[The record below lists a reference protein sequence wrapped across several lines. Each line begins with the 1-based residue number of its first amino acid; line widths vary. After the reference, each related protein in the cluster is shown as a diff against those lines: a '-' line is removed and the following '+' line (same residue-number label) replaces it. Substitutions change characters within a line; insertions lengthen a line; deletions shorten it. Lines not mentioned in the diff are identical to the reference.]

1 MLAYLK
7 GTLASVRDGIVVV
20 EVGGIGYEC
29 MTSLTTIGKLP
40 PVGQAVKLYVKMNV
54 REDDVSLAGFYSSE
68 EKEMFLKLTSI
79 SGIGPKAAMSILS
92 GMELSQLAL
101 AIVTEN
107 VKGLAKIKGVGKK
120 TAERIVLELREKIAA
135 EECDGETE
143 VEVPISAVGLDK
155 TAIDAI
161 SALRT
166 LGLTQQEA
174 HKSVM
179 QAKPYS
185 TTLEQLIAN
194 ALKNI

>member
-40 PVGQAVKLYVKMNV
+40 PVGQTVKLYVKMNV

-161 SALRT
+161 LALRT

-174 HKSVM
+174 HKAVM

-185 TTLEQLIAN
+185 ATLEQLIAN

>member
-29 MTSLTTIGKLP
+29 MTSFTTIGKLP
-40 PVGQAVKLYVKMNV
+40 PVGQTVKLYVKMNV

-143 VEVPISAVGLDK
+143 VEVPISAVGRDK

-174 HKSVM
+174 HKAVM

-185 TTLEQLIAN
+185 ATLEQLIAN